1 MPRSNL
7 RRFAKPKDA
16 NPNAYSCGSAP
27 ILARRWFSPLQTRIM
42 PMTVD
47 EIKKE
52 LEHLSDEDKR
62 LLLESL
68 QSALEGQRVRRSLKG
83 VFLNTKITD
92 QDLQEA
98 RLQWR

>member
-1 MPRSNL
+1 
-7 RRFAKPKDA
+7 
-16 NPNAYSCGSAP
+16 
-27 ILARRWFSPLQTRIM
+27 
-42 PMTVD
+42 MTVD